1 MLYAPGREA
10 PPSTNGRDLPGS
22 VNLLRYVAK
31 VYLAVFKR
39 FRIVGADQIP
49 ATGPV
54 IFVAN
59 HTAAYDP
66 VCLQVACHRRLI
78 RFMQAREYYEKR
90 PVFYMLRWLQVIPVN
105 RTGNDTASI
114 RTAMRVLQA
123 NGCVGIFPEGK
134 ISTDGEIHEARKG
147 VALLAVMA
155 NATVVPA
162 YMHGARPFRGM
173 LWDFLRFNRVTLYLG
188 NTIRFDDLAA
198 QRRNPEVLETA
209 LQRIMGGIVAL
220 RDQRSVDSP
229 RK

>member
-1 MLYAPGREA
+1 MARRSGLGRGLGA
-10 PPSTNGRDLPGS
+10 LIPSE
-22 VNLLRYVAK
+22 VAQK
-31 VYLAVFKR
+31 YL
-39 FRIVGADQIP
+39 
-49 ATGPV
+49 
-54 IFVAN
+54 
-59 HTAAYDP
+59 
-66 VCLQVACHRRLI
+66 
-78 RFMQAREYYEKR
+78 
-90 PVFYMLRWLQVIPVN
+90 VIPVN